1 MKKVLMVVAIIG
13 AGLMESS
20 YACYD
25 PALDWAVGI
34 YLNNNEVMDFTVFTA
49 KGENGVN
56 FYFNGDAL
64 QPVYTFRSHYD
75 PEAQV
80 ELEFSFGDQPPEA
93 EVANKDSTYYN
104 KMGNIRIS
112 IDTAKDRSSYDFA
125 KAVEME
131 LEWLNEMG
139 VINMQRVDREIIVE
153 KIAAGRLIFSKDLS
167 SHEFMEY
174 EDCRESEASPLNL
187 PPKEF
192 KPLISKNRRVFKH
205 FNSNSINI
213 IYNGVR
219 LSFSGVSS
227 VGDFTITIFD
237 MQGKRVDQFYS
248 QIGSGSVGYVDQKYV
263 SIPDGHYIAVLNG
276 VSVQKSIRFTTI
288 N

>member
-13 AGLMESS
+13 AGLMENS

-75 PEAQV
+75 PDAQV
-80 ELEFSFGDQPPEA
+80 ELEFAFGDQPPEA
-93 EVANKDSTYYN
+93 EVANKDQTYYER
-104 KMGNIRIS
+104 MGNIRIS
-112 IDTAKDRSSYDFA
+112 IDTSKDRSSYDFP
-125 KAVEME
+125 KAVEIE

-139 VINMQRVDREIIVE
+139 IVNMQRVDREKIVE
-153 KIAAGRLIFSKDLS
+153 KIADGRLIFSKDLS
-167 SHEFMEY
+167 SHEFMEF
-174 EDCRESEASPLNL
+174 EDCRASVASPLNL
-187 PPKEF
+187 PSKEF
-192 KPLISKNRRVFKH
+192 KPLTSKNRREFKH

-227 VGDFTITIFD
+227 VGDFTISIFD
-237 MQGKRVDQFYS
+237 MQGKRVDHFYS
-248 QIGSGSVGYVDQKYV
+248 QISSGSVGLVDQKYV
-263 SIPDGHYIAVLNG
+263 GIPDGHYIAVLNG
-276 VSVQKSIRFTTI
+276 VSVQKCIRFTTI